1 MSEKTKRTV
10 SIADLFRNRNFRY
23 LWIGNTTSTTG
34 FFVVTVIFD
43 WYVYS
48 ATHQTLLLATL
59 GVIEFVPMLTLGI
72 IAGAFVDRHDRR
84 RIMIVSDLVRAAS
97 LAALAVYVLIW
108 GFNAVLLLTTVF
120 MLSAFSTLFGPASDA
135 LLPSVVTK
143 PELSAANGTL
153 TAGSTVAQFVGSP
166 LGGAL
171 IFLFGV
177 GSGLIFNSVTYAF
190 SAICVSLLSVPR
202 LMQPARDGS
211 MTESEKTP
219 FFSDVV
225 AGFQYLRSQ
234 RALLLLTLTTMVIN
248 FFSFYNLY
256 IVVYSTTLL
265 HAGPAIYGILLGA
278 SAVGAAVG
286 GLIAHRLALDRTPG
300 ISVPIAWALSGLP
313 LIALILLPFLPL
325 ALASMFT
332 EGLASALVNVTFL
345 SVVQRTVPDR
355 MLGRYLSI
363 DQTIGYS
370 MIPAGIVAG
379 GFIIVFFGLGVA
391 FIVAGAVTF
400 LLSLCLLISKEVR
413 AWGREGA
420 ELASTRSSVGN
431 SK

>member
-1 MSEKTKRTV
+1 M
-10 SIADLFRNRNFRY
+10 FGNRDFRY

-43 WYVYS
+43 WYIYS

-59 GVIEFVPMLTLGI
+59 GVVEFVPMLTLGI

-84 RIMIVSDLVRAAS
+84 KIMIMSNLVRATS

-120 MLSAFSTLFGPASDA
+120 MLSALSTLFEPASEA
-135 LLPSVVTK
+135 ILPSVVAG
-143 PELSAANGTL
+143 PELSAANGAL
-153 TAGSTVAQFVGSP
+153 TVGSTVAQFVGSP

-171 IFLFGV
+171 IFFFGV

-190 SAICVSLLSVPR
+190 SALCVSLLSVPL
-202 LMQPARDGS
+202 LMQPARDGTRS
-211 MTESEKTP
+211 ESAETP

-225 AGFQYLRSQ
+225 AGFRYLRTQ

-265 HAGPAIYGILLGA
+265 HAGPATYGILLGA
-278 SAVGAAVG
+278 GAVGAAVG
-286 GLIAHRLALDRTPG
+286 GLLVNRLTLDRTPG
-300 ISVPIAWALSGLP
+300 ITVPVAWALSGLP
-313 LIALILLPFLPL
+313 LVTLILLPFLPL
-325 ALASMFT
+325 ALASMFA
-332 EGLASALVNVTFL
+332 EGLASALVNITFL

-400 LLSLCLLISKEVR
+400 LLSLGLLVSKEVR
-413 AWGREGA
+413 AWGRDVA
-420 ELASTRSSVGN
+420 ELASTRSS
-431 SK
+431 

>member
-1 MSEKTKRTV
+1 MSRNTKRKV
-10 SIADLFRNRNFRY
+10 PIASLFGNRDFRY

-43 WYVYS
+43 WYIYS

-59 GVIEFVPMLTLGI
+59 GVVEFVPMLTLGI

-84 RIMIVSDLVRAAS
+84 KIMIMSNLVRATS

-120 MLSAFSTLFGPASDA
+120 MLSALSTLFEPASEA
-135 LLPSVVTK
+135 ILPSVVAG
-143 PELSAANGTL
+143 PELSAANGAL
-153 TAGSTVAQFVGSP
+153 TVGSTVAQFVGSP

-171 IFLFGV
+171 IFFFGV

-190 SAICVSLLSVPR
+190 SALCVSLLSVPL
-202 LMQPARDGS
+202 LMQPARDGTRS
-211 MTESEKTP
+211 ESAETP

-225 AGFQYLRSQ
+225 AGFRYLRTQ

-265 HAGPAIYGILLGA
+265 HAGPATYGILLGA
-278 SAVGAAVG
+278 GAVGAAVG
-286 GLIAHRLALDRTPG
+286 GLLANRLTLDRTPG
-300 ISVPIAWALSGLP
+300 ITVPVAWALSGLP
-313 LIALILLPFLPL
+313 LVTLILLPFLPL
-325 ALASMFT
+325 ALASMFA
-332 EGLASALVNVTFL
+332 EGLASALVNITFL

-400 LLSLCLLISKEVR
+400 LLSLGLLVSKEVR
-413 AWGREGA
+413 AWGRDVA
-420 ELASTRSSVGN
+420 ELASTRSS
-431 SK
+431 